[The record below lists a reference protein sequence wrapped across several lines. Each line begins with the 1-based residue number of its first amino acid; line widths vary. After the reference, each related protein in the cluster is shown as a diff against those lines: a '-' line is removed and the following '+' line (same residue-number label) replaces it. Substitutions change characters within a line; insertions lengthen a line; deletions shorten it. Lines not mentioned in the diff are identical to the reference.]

1 MKEQLEMRSKKVSKI
16 MEKYNKSAAQV
27 ILRWLRQ
34 EQIIAIPKSVH
45 EDRIRENFDVDDFK
59 LSKEDVSMIE
69 QLDTGKPLILDIPSI
84 DEYIVCMI
92 FDLNSNVS

>member
-1 MKEQLEMRSKKVSKI
+1 

-34 EQIIAIPKSVH
+34 EQIIAILKSVH

-84 DEYIVCMI
+84 DEVYRLHDIR
-92 FDLNSNVS
+92 FEQ